1 MNSKIFLKVISLVMA
16 ASIVLTV
23 GGCKKNDTVS
33 DDTTAESKTQEVV
46 DGKGN
51 AVQPSIDKDGKAI
64 IKYTKVNSEGKKE
77 DATTV
82 VNVNSSVVNKPTMGS
97 SLGYSVYVAN
107 TNALRLITASIEIG
121 SKNDNLI
128 LHKNLDCEY
137 SIKSGSGMEIYISG
151 LVNLAKYP
159 DDQALL
165 KELNAM
171 KVKLVYTLAEDSI
184 TDIDDWSK
192 VTTKTMDIKF

>member
-1 MNSKIFLKVISLVMA
+1 
-16 ASIVLTV
+16 
-23 GGCKKNDTVS
+23 
-33 DDTTAESKTQEVV
+33 
-46 DGKGN
+46 
-51 AVQPSIDKDGKAI
+51 
-64 IKYTKVNSEGKKE
+64 
-77 DATTV
+77 
-82 VNVNSSVVNKPTMGS
+82 
-97 SLGYSVYVAN
+97 
-107 TNALRLITASIEIG
+107 
-121 SKNDNLI
+121 
-128 LHKNLDCEY
+128 
-137 SIKSGSGMEIYISG
+137 MEIYISG